1 MRLYDWFIT
10 GMLRRGDG
18 SSTPTTT
25 FVMFLFLLWCLF
37 KGHCILTITRTNIY
51 LIMECSINQWYLDIV
66 ITIRHRYKTNYSIQ
80 ICESSFY
87 RPKYLVLEAHGPQ
100 IVFRYNY
107 STGDYQSLYWH
118 SCANRVRYLLATH
131 EAVVISSCSKT
142 LNKYIKLIQ
151 PHRWSPRP

>member
-1 MRLYDWFIT
+1 MR
-10 GMLRRGDG
+10 
-18 SSTPTTT
+18 P
-25 FVMFLFLLWCLF
+25 
-37 KGHCILTITRTNIY
+37 
-51 LIMECSINQWYLDIV
+51 INQ
-66 ITIRHRYKTNYSIQ
+66 YKCVRLRFTDLNT
-80 ICESSFY
+80 SSY
-87 RPKYLVLEAHGPQ
+87 LEAHDPQ
-100 IVFRYNY
+100 IVLTYNY